1 MVPKCDKIFVMKS
14 LALLIAS
21 LFLIVHSLDLN
32 TIRVAY
38 KEAAHDK
45 TKVEVFHKKLSQVT
59 KKDRI
64 ELVAYK
70 GAVIALVAKKSK
82 SLKRKKEGFIEGISL
97 VEYAIEKA
105 PYNIESRFI
114 RLGIQE
120 NTPRLLKYK
129 SNIDED
135 KHFILKQF
143 TNIKSSSLKNHI
155 KDYIS
160 QSKVFTDEEKS
171 VILDL

>member
-1 MVPKCDKIFVMKS
+1 MK
-14 LALLIAS
+14 LLVVLVSS
-21 LFLIVHSLDLN
+21 LFLTIQSLDLN

-38 KEAAHDK
+38 KEAAQDK
-45 TKVEVFHKKLSQVT
+45 TKVEAFYKKLSQVT
-59 KKDRI
+59 KSDRI

-70 GAVIALVAKKSK
+70 GAAIALLAKKSK
-82 SLKRKKEGFIEGISL
+82 TIKRKKEGFIEGVSL

-105 PYNIESRFI
+105 PHNIEARFV

-120 NTPRLLKYK
+120 NTPKLLKYK
-129 SNIDED
+129 GNIDED

-143 TNIKSSSLKNHI
+143 PNIKSSSLKNHI

-171 VILDL
+171 VILGL